1 MATYDYDL
9 VILGGGSAGLT
20 AAKVGR
26 FFAKKVAL
34 VDKDKLGGDCLY
46 YGCVPSKALIKAAR
60 VMHEV
65 KTSARWGLQ
74 LHGLDVTLGAVNG
87 RVQSAIQDVARIDSK
102 ENLNKMGVDVFL
114 AGDEGASFL
123 DDHTIAAGPDRLTA
137 KYVLIV
143 TGSRAAKAD
152 VPGLAEAGYLTNEDV
167 FDLQNLPRRL
177 GVIGGGPIGVELAQA
192 FRRLGSDVTVL
203 QRAPHLI
210 PRDDADLI
218 AILERTFADEGI
230 AVHYDT
236 QPAAVRVENGEKL
249 IDLVGAH
256 GRAPH
261 NGGSPPHGGSPPDG
275 PAPSHGGAPLRV
287 DEILVAVGRTPNV
300 EQLKLEN
307 AGVTYSPRGIPVN
320 DKLQTNVSHIY
331 AAGDV
336 VGGLQFTH
344 YAGYQAAQAVRN
356 IFLPLK
362 LKFDPGL
369 VPWVTFTDPEI
380 GHVGLTEAEAKRN
393 VKECHVVTFPYA
405 ELERA
410 VTDQDPVG
418 LMKFIIDGKRRII
431 GCHIAGNAAGE
442 MINEITLAMNNDLTV
457 DKVIGSIHA
466 YPTYSFGIPVA
477 LYDFVLNDEPAAIAK
492 VGRFLSRLT

>member
-1 MATYDYDL
+1 MATHDYDL
-9 VILGGGSAGLT
+9 AIIGGGSAGLT

-26 FFAKKVAL
+26 FFAKKIAL
-34 VDKDKLGGDCLY
+34 VDKEKLGGDCLY

-65 KTSARWGLQ
+65 KTSARWGLH
-74 LHGLDVTLGAVNG
+74 LNGLDVTLGAVNG

-114 AGDEGASFL
+114 AGEEGASFL
-123 DDHTIAAGPDRLTA
+123 DDHTLTAGDDRLTA
-137 KYVLIV
+137 KYILVV
-143 TGSRAAKAD
+143 TGSRAATAN

-167 FDLQNLPRRL
+167 FDLQNLPKRL
-177 GVIGGGPIGVELAQA
+177 CVIGGGPIGVELAQA
-192 FRRLGSDVTVL
+192 FRRLGAEVTML
-203 QRAPHLI
+203 QRGPHLI

-218 AILERTFADEGI
+218 AILERAFADEGI
-230 AVHYDT
+230 TVCYNT
-236 QPAAVRVENGEKL
+236 EPANVRVENGEKV
-249 IDLVGAH
+249 IDLVGATP
-256 GRAPH
+256 A
-261 NGGSPPHGGSPPDG
+261 SPPAS
-275 PAPSHGGAPLRV
+275 PLRV

-300 EQLKLEN
+300 EQLRLEN
-307 AGVTYSPRGIPVN
+307 AGVAYSPRGIPVN

-336 VGGLQFTH
+336 VGGPQFTH

-356 IFLPLK
+356 LFLPLK

-369 VPWVTFTDPEI
+369 LPWVTFTDPEI
-380 GHVGLTEAEAKRN
+380 GHVGLTEAEAKQAG
-393 VKECHVVTFPYA
+393 KECHVVTFPYA

-418 LMKFIIDGKRRII
+418 LIKFIIDGKRRII

-477 LYDFVLNDEPAAIAK
+477 LYDFVLNEEPAAIAK